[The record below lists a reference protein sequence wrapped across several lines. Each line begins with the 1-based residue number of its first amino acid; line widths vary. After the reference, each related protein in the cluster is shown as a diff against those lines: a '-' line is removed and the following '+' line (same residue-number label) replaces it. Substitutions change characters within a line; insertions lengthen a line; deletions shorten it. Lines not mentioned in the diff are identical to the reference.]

1 MVLLLRIIATKEI
14 MALYSCVYFMG
25 YRSWRREGDSNPR
38 TSCPVTRFPSVRTRP
53 LCDPSE
59 RRNCS
64 VCFLLWTN
72 KKTIRSDGLS
82 FRLFYSRSSLAF
94 FAASLSCF
102 VSVLRVEAAIVMR
115 TYFPVFGSRIL
126 FLMRFGKNRR
136 LVARFEK
143 ERRFPEAGP
152 FPVI

>member
-1 MVLLLRIIATKEI
+1 
-14 MALYSCVYFMG
+14 
-25 YRSWRREGDSNPR
+25 
-38 TSCPVTRFPSVRTRP
+38 
-53 LCDPSE
+53 
-59 RRNCS
+59 
-64 VCFLLWTN
+64 LLWTN